1 MPRTRAG
8 ARLPGILGVA
18 QLIREHRPLVARTL
32 RETFGAGLSDLG
44 GALRWGEA
52 RLLLE
57 AAAGDPGTALGAELA
72 GWAYPASIRD
82 LISLTAQIGDPK
94 ASKRVMPWAL
104 QRPATAATSDE
115 VAVAQAELEDEIVFT

>member
-1 MPRTRAG
+1 M
-8 ARLPGILGVA
+8 
-18 QLIREHRPLVARTL
+18 ARTL
-32 RETFGAGLSDLG
+32 RETFGVGLSDLG

-52 RLLLE
+52 RLLIE

-94 ASKRVMPWAL
+94 ASERVMPWAL